1 MSILTPPTLTRTLP
15 VETFDAICQLLQ
27 QMAQI
32 PGTLLLRENAIAAT
46 EFTTE
51 LPQHFAIFVSE
62 KFSALLWVKEEVQSE
77 RDVCDLPNQKSK
89 IKKPIVSN
97 TLLNVGLTFAPEVI
111 AAFGYKLCDL
121 HIAAGAKLLRNIDIY
136 AMRMAL
142 KNIKSNDATVQ
153 SEFTLQLLEIIS
165 LNCCVN
171 SPLSPSGCKSIED
184 SCHPQLEQERLLNQ
198 VTTQIRDSLE
208 LPVIL
213 STAVQQLRQFLQ
225 VDRLLIYQFEHRHKT
240 TENIENNPP
249 TKNSV
254 KQASQPLFGR
264 VNYEALANEKI
275 ASVLYLSEGSA
286 CFPDV
291 PNYQEK
297 YRKGITIGVADIE
310 TTYSDRPCFLEFM
323 RSCQVRA
330 KLVVPII
337 VQEELWGL
345 LIAHQ
350 CFEVREWEES
360 KKTFLRQIAE
370 HLAIAICQAELYA
383 ELQQQKH
390 TLEQRVIERTQ
401 ELQDALAAA
410 QSASLAKSEFLATM
424 SHELRTPLTCVI
436 GISATLL
443 RWCCGNEANSK
454 IPPSK
459 QKNYLQT
466 IHDSGKKL
474 LDLIEDILDLSQV
487 EAGNTALKISE
498 FSLSQVAYLTVAD
511 LKEQAA
517 AKHIAIAI
525 EQQIEPGRERFVG
538 DQRRI
543 KQILF
548 NLLTNAIKFTPKGGR
563 VTLRVSVKGENSIS
577 ELRQKSIKAGGNIAV
592 FQVEDTGIGIAKEQQ
607 SLLFQKFKQ
616 LDSPYRREY
625 SGIGLGLALTKHL
638 VELHGGA
645 IEVKST
651 VGVGSIFTA
660 FIPVQNIKKIERV
673 ANRKEEQTDSLFIS
687 QSSALQGCLV
697 VIEENEEI
705 AALICD
711 IMTAAGLQVVWMIE
725 GSTAVEQIKLFQPI
739 VVIVDMRLPGIDGYE
754 IIHQLRNLSA
764 NYAQGLKILA
774 LTSKT
779 ILSDQKAAINAGADD
794 YLNKPVQPEELL
806 HKIAN
811 LLITNG

>member
-1 MSILTPPTLTRTLP
+1 MSILIPATLTRTLP
-15 VETFDAICQLLQ
+15 LRTFDAICQLLQ
-27 QMAQI
+27 QMAQV
-32 PGTLLLRENAIAAT
+32 PGALLLRENAVATTEIAAQ
-46 EFTTE
+46 
-51 LPQHFAIFVSE
+51 LPQRFAIFISE
-62 KFSALLWVKEEVQSE
+62 KFSALLWAKEEVQSTRYALDSE
-77 RDVCDLPNQKSK
+77 DPKSE
-89 IKKPIVSN
+89 IQSPIISN
-97 TLLNVGLTFAPEVI
+97 TLLKVGLTFEPEAI
-111 AAFGYKLCDL
+111 ASFGYQLCDIHTAL
-121 HIAAGAKLLRNIDIY
+121 GQKLIAQIDIS
-136 AMRMAL
+136 AIRIVL
-142 KNIKSNDATVQ
+142 PNIKSNDAALQ

-165 LNCCVN
+165 WECCVN
-171 SPLSPSGCKSIED
+171 SSQYASLCKSVED

-213 STAVQQLRQFLQ
+213 LTAVEQLRQFLE
-225 VDRLLIYQFEHRHKT
+225 VDRLLIYQFDCRQKT
-240 TENIENNPP
+240 TENIENKLNG
-249 TKNSV
+249 KRAV
-254 KQASQPLFGR
+254 KDYSKKLLGR

-275 ASVLYLSEGSA
+275 TSVLYLTEGSD

-291 PNYQEK
+291 PNYQDK
-297 YRKGITIGVADIE
+297 YRKGITTGITDIE
-310 TTYSDRPCFLEFM
+310 TAYISYPCFLEFM

-360 KKTFLRQIAE
+360 KKTFLIQIAE
-370 HLAIAICQAELYA
+370 HLAIAIYQAELYA

-410 QSASLAKSEFLATM
+410 QSASLAKTEFLATM

-443 RWCCGNEANSK
+443 RWSCGNEANTK
-454 IPPSK
+454 IPPAK
-459 QKNYLQT
+459 QKNYLQS

-474 LDLIEDILDLSQV
+474 LELIEDILDLSQV
-487 EAGNTALKISE
+487 EAGNTVLKISE
-498 FSLSQVAYLTVAD
+498 FSLPQIAYLTVGD

-517 AKHIAIAI
+517 AKQIVIAI
-525 EQQIEPGRERFVG
+525 EQHIEPGYERFAG

-548 NLLTNAIKFTPKGGR
+548 NLLTNAIKFTPSGGR
-563 VTLRVSVKGENSIS
+563 VTLRVWVQGENAMS
-577 ELRQKSIKAGGNIAV
+577 ELHKNSIKSTGNIAV

-625 SGIGLGLALTKHL
+625 SGIGLGLALTKQL
-638 VELHGGA
+638 VELHGGV

-660 FIPVQNIKKIERV
+660 FIPVQNIKKNDEI
-673 ANRKEEQTDSLFIS
+673 ATRKAEKTDSLFIP

-697 VIEENEEI
+697 VIEDNEEI

-725 GSTAVEQIKLFQPI
+725 GSTAVEQIELFQPI
-739 VVIVDMRLPGIDGYE
+739 AVIVDMRLPGTDGYE
-754 IIHQLRNLSA
+754 IIHQLRKISA
-764 NYAQGLKILA
+764 PYAQCLKILA

-779 ILSDQKAAINAGADD
+779 MLSDQKAAINAGADD
-794 YLNKPVQPEELL
+794 YLSKPVQPQELL
-806 HKIAN
+806 YKITN
-811 LLITNG
+811 LLRTNS